1 MIKCVLQTCLDVRQC
16 QFGHNCLYRSFD
28 TVFQASRLKTSKKKV
43 TYEGETK
50 SCKTYYISIEKC
62 VWFEKLKHI

>member
-28 TVFQASRLKTSKKKV
+28 TVFQASRLKTSKKK
-43 TYEGETK
+43 
-50 SCKTYYISIEKC
+50 
-62 VWFEKLKHI
+62 KLPMKVRQKVVKHIIYRSKNVSDLKN